1 MKKAI
6 FIGSVLLL
14 AVGGSIWAYQKFG
27 KGAASSG
34 GDSSGSNKK
43 MSSSST
49 FIVDG
54 STYKLDKSKGYA
66 KKAGDSGPTIIR
78 EFDADYWQGINT
90 AGNSILVKKSDVKL
104 G

>member
-6 FIGSVLLL
+6 FIGSVLIL

-27 KGAASSG
+27 KNAASG
-34 GDSSGSNKK
+34 NDSSGNNKK
-43 MSSSST
+43 MSSASI

-78 EFDADYWQGINT
+78 EFDADYWQGIDT
-90 AGNSILVKKSDVKL
+90 AGNSILVKKTDVKL